1 VTEQPSRYQRS
12 VSGMVGAM
20 VILIVVVFA
29 FVIFRAVVRNDVADP
44 VRAIDYLGVADYAGG
59 QAPYELI
66 VPDPLPEGW
75 IATTAEFTAGPA
87 SGWHL
92 GLLTERR
99 RYVGVEQAVDSAR
112 ALVRE
117 HVDAA
122 AVRGEDVTID
132 GRVWQTWT
140 DDGADT
146 ALVAETEGVT
156 TLVVGTIERAELIAF
171 VDSLDL
177 A

>member
-12 VSGMVGAM
+12 FSGMVGAM
-20 VILIVVVFA
+20 LILVVVVFA
-29 FVIFRAVVRNDVADP
+29 FVIFRAVNRNDVADP
-44 VRAIDYLGVADYAGG
+44 VRAIDYVGVADYAGE
-59 QAPYELI
+59 QAPYELL

-75 IATTAEFTAGPA
+75 IATSAEFTAGPA

-92 GLLTERR
+92 GLLTEDRS
-99 RYVGVEQAVDSAR
+99 YVGVEQAVDSAR

-117 HVDAA
+117 HVDAD

-132 GRVWQTWT
+132 GQVWQAWT
-140 DDGADT
+140 DAGGDT
-146 ALVAETEGVT
+146 GLVAEGDDVT
-156 TLVVGTIERAELIAF
+156 TLVVGTIDQAELIAF